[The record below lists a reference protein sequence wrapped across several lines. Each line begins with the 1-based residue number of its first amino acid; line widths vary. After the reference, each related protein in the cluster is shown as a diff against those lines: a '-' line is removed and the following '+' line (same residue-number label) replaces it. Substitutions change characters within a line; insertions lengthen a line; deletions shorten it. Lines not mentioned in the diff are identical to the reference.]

1 MKSRLA
7 VVAAVLHRRG
17 PKGLELALFQRK
29 AGDTGAGLWE
39 FPGGKIEPGE
49 SPEQALIR
57 EIDEEL
63 ALPIKV
69 KARLGQSTLE
79 VTKFIL
85 ELTAYWVEVPHF
97 NWTLNDHDGFVWVD
111 KNSWRS
117 VNVAPLDIP
126 LLEVAFEPDRVPN

>member
-1 MKSRLA
+1 MA
-7 VVAAVLHRRG
+7 VVAAVFHRRG
-17 PKGLELALFQRK
+17 ANGLELALFQRK

-39 FPGGKIEPGE
+39 FPGGKIEKGE

-63 ALPIKV
+63 ALPVKV
-69 KARLGQSTLE
+69 KAKLGQSTLE

-85 ELTAYWVEVPHF
+85 ELTAYWVEAPHF
-97 NWTLNDHDGFVWVD
+97 DWTLNDHDGFVWVD
-111 KNSWRS
+111 ENSWKS

-126 LLEVAFEPDRVPN
+126 LLEVAFQPDRIPQ